1 MDTMIINQQNKVKYG
16 TELQKTIK
24 NVVNAMAKLRN
35 LPSKSELSILLVDNN
50 YIQDLNLIYRNQNS
64 ETDVLSFAMNELAE
78 DEPDYDF
85 SNELNVLGD
94 IVISMEKAQAQSVEY
109 GHSMERELGFLVAH
123 GMLHLLG
130 FDHETEEEE
139 KAMHDLEEKILK
151 SINLER

>member
-1 MDTMIINQQNKVKYG
+1 MDTMIINQQNKIKYG

-24 NVVNAMAKLRN
+24 SVVNAIAKLSN
-35 LPSKSELSILLVDNN
+35 LPAKSELSILLVDNN

-64 ETDVLSFAMNELAE
+64 ATDVLSFAMNELAE

-94 IVISMEKAQAQSVEY
+94 IVISMEKVQAQSEEY

-130 FDHETEEEE
+130 FDHDTEIEE
-139 KAMHDLEEKILK
+139 KAMHDLEEKVLK
-151 SINLER
+151 SIKLER